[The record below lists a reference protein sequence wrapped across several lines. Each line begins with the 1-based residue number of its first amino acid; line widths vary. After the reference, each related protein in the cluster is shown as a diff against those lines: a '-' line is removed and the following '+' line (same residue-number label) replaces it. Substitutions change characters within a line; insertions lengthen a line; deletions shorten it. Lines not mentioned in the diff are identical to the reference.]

1 MNSRTLLIARY
12 TLKEILQSKI
22 LIAIVILAF
31 LIGLFSFVASEF
43 SYGAP
48 AKVALDFGLG
58 LLSFSLYFISIFI
71 GAFLLKRE
79 ADNRTLYLLLSRPVK
94 RFEFFLGKMG
104 GLALFLAL
112 VTLILT
118 SSSYLMYALYGGTF
132 SSLFFYTSLF
142 SYLKSLVLFSLVV
155 FFSLI
160 ISPALNIFISI
171 SIWLCAYGIT
181 PALELNYV
189 RKDEFVFT
197 FLRFVRNILPDFHSI
212 NLSEV
217 IIYDLQVADGY
228 VIKSLIYLLSYLML
242 ITALNYVVVQKK
254 NFD

>member
-1 MNSRTLLIARY
+1 MNPRIYLIARY

-22 LIAIVILAF
+22 LIAIFVLAF

-58 LLSFSLYFISIFI
+58 LLSFSLYFVSIFI

-79 ADNRTLYLLLSRPVK
+79 VDNRTLYLLLSRPVT
-94 RFEFFLGKMG
+94 RFEFFLGKMS

-118 SSSYLMYALYGGTF
+118 ASSYLMYWLYGGTF
-132 SSLFFYTSLF
+132 SSLFVFVCLF
-142 SYLKSLVLFSLVV
+142 SFLKALVLFTLVV

-160 ISPALNIFISI
+160 ISPALNIFISV

-189 RKDEFVFT
+189 RRDEFVFS
-197 FLRFVRNILPDFHSI
+197 FLRVARTILPDFHSI

-217 IIYDLQVADGY
+217 IIYDLQVGEGY
-228 VIKSLIYLLSYLML
+228 ILRSISYLLFYLM
-242 ITALNYVVVQKK
+242 IVMALNYIVLQKK